1 MKMGENN
8 NFDFWKLNLES
19 KGVVIQPSPVVVKNM
34 ILCSLWKWKQQ
45 RRPQTAMLWKRCIF
59 VHRKGKQHQSAQ
71 WPISWSVVSS
81 AVQNNQ
87 NKWQPRTKIAAM
99 MTVIKNTVT
108 MKTAT
113 TNTTTMKTQE
123 REASSWMVNSWFT
136 LDISCLND
144 FNWSLNNH
152 HNIA

>member
-1 MKMGENN
+1 MIFENSIWSQKVWWYSHRQLWSKIWFCAPYKIGSN
-8 NFDFWKLNLES
+8 
-19 KGVVIQPSPVVVKNM
+19 KGVH
-34 ILCSLWKWKQQ
+34 
-45 RRPQTAMLWKRCIF
+45 KRQCCENVAYSF
-59 VHRKGKQHQSAQ
+59 TGKGSNTKVLNGQSAGQ
-71 WPISWSVVSS
+71 LSTFWS

-87 NKWQPRTKIAAM
+87 NKWQPRTKIAAT

-152 HNIA
+152 HNLA